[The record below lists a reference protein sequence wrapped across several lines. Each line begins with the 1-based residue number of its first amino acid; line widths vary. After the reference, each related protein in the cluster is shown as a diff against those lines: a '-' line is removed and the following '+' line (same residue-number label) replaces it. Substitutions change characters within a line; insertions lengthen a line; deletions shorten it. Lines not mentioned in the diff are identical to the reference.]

1 MKRGLI
7 LSFVTVGLVVLCGSW
22 TAAIPDD
29 NRSDFALFDGTNP
42 ANPATGAVCGVRTA
56 GKAFTF
62 YVTVTNHSS
71 GAAGFVRLTYK
82 DGDFVQF
89 PIAPNASFSF
99 SQAGG
104 SKGGADVAVRVSGS
118 AGTKLVGA
126 VSILGGE
133 DGQPFCVSCDGT
145 GDADCDHIIPD

>member
-42 ANPATGAVCGVRTA
+42 ANQATGAVCGVRTA

-62 YVTVTNHSS
+62 YVTVT
-71 GAAGFVRLTYK
+71 V
-82 DGDFVQF
+82 
-89 PIAPNASFSF
+89 
-99 SQAGG
+99 
-104 SKGGADVAVRVSGS
+104 
-118 AGTKLVGA
+118 
-126 VSILGGE
+126 
-133 DGQPFCVSCDGT
+133 GT
-145 GDADCDHIIPD
+145 GKSAWTKTDTITLKANGYVEDDVTAP